1 MRYKVCIQ
9 QQTEHIMQITNYAQ
23 LTNFIRNNAVFAA
36 LSTAEDAEDAELQLF
51 AQRAIVDFVLEN
63 PALFAIA
70 SEHFDETDVSTLHE
84 FVFDDVV

>member
-9 QQTEHIMQITNYAQ
+9 QQTEHTMQIFNYAQ

-36 LSTAEDAEDAELQLF
+36 LSTAEDAELQLF